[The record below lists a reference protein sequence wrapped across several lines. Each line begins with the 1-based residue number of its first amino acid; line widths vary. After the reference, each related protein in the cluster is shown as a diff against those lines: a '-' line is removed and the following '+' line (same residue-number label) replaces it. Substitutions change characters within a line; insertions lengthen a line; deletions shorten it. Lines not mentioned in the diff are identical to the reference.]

1 MTADCEMLLRPL
13 GADTASWIVDYL
25 RAQPCSP
32 RLAVL
37 FNELVEQHRVHRLVA
52 HGVDLMALGEAWDVG
67 VELAE
72 AGLRGTPAHHSL
84 LGQSRKRK
92 HSRRRWV

>member
-1 MTADCEMLLRPL
+1 MLPVFVGAGAAL
-13 GADTASWIVDYL
+13 GIVDYL

-37 FNELVEQHRVHRLVA
+37 FNELVEQHGVHRLVA
-52 HGVDLMALGEAWDVG
+52 HGVDLMAVGEALNVA

-72 AGLRGTPAHHSL
+72 AGLRGTPAHHSP

-92 HSRRRWV
+92 HSRHRWV